1 MTVVAVRG
9 EALREVDPELAEF
22 TVVVV
27 ARDKDRQ
34 AALTRLRERSD
45 ALRTLLDRH
54 SEAIERRETGG
65 LHVHPETAKKGEKV
79 TAYSGSVATTVVVHD
94 FAALGELML
103 TLANQDQ
110 THVNGPMWSLRP
122 DSPVFRAVR
131 RDAVADAIARGKE
144 YADALGAQVV
154 ELLELADPGLGRG
167 AESFGQFQTYDL
179 AAKSRGAYGGGPAL
193 ELDPQRQRVRAE
205 VEARFTITTPTAL

>member
-45 ALRTLLDRH
+45 ALRGLLDRH
-54 SEAIERRETGG
+54 AEAIERRETGG

-110 THVNGPMWSLRP
+110 THVNGPMWSLR
-122 DSPVFRAVR
+122 
-131 RDAVADAIARGKE
+131 
-144 YADALGAQVV
+144 
-154 ELLELADPGLGRG
+154 
-167 AESFGQFQTYDL
+167 
-179 AAKSRGAYGGGPAL
+179 
-193 ELDPQRQRVRAE
+193 
-205 VEARFTITTPTAL
+205 

>member
-45 ALRTLLDRH
+45 ALRALLDRH

-167 AESFGQFQTYDL
+167 SESFGQFQTYDL

>member
-1 MTVVAVRG
+1 M
-9 EALREVDPELAEF
+9 REVDPELAEF

-54 SEAIERRETGG
+54 GEAIERRETGG

-122 DSPVFRAVR
+122 DSPVFQAVR
-131 RDAVADAIARGKE
+131 RDAVADAIARGRE

-167 AESFGQFQTYDL
+167 GESFGGFQPL
-179 AAKSRGAYGGGPAL
+179 AMSAKSRDAYGGGPAL

>member
-27 ARDKDRQ
+27 ARDKDRP
-34 AALTRLRERSD
+34 AVLTRLRERSD

-54 SEAIERRETGG
+54 GEAIERRETGG
-65 LHVHPETAKKGEKV
+65 LHVHPETGKKGEKV

-110 THVNGPMWSLRP
+110 THVHGPMWSLRP
-122 DSPVFRAVR
+122 DSPVYRAVR

-154 ELLELADPGLGRG
+154 ELLELADPGLDSGSQPFRAGRPLG
-167 AESFGQFQTYDL
+167 FS
-179 AAKSRGAYGGGPAL
+179 AKSRDAYGGGPAL
-193 ELDPQRQRVRAE
+193 ELDPQRQQVRAE
-205 VEARFTITTPTAL
+205 VEARFTVTTPTAL